1 MSHLQVYRSVRNAEM
16 NLQTDVKL
24 GFSIGPELG
33 NKKKRESL
41 YFIGQNLFSCKKE
54 IIIYITIR

>member
-33 NKKKRESL
+33 NKKKGNHCTSL
-41 YFIGQNLFSCKKE
+41 DRTYFHVKKK
-54 IIIYITIR
+54 